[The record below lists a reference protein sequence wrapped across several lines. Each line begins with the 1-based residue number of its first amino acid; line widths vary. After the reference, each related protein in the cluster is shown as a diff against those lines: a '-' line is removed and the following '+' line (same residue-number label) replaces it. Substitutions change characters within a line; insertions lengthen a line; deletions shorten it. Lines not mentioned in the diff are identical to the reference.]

1 MPCAR
6 AGGPIADHIRA
17 RQLNTVDRLM
27 PAMMVANIICTAG
40 LALLLYRD
48 HGVWLLG
55 WFAFVILLS
64 LSRLVQAIR
73 ANIGPPRS
81 SASRRASFRT
91 FVQAVVSAVC
101 YTIIP
106 VWLLTESSGLTYTII
121 VCQLTGTMWAGS
133 LVLATVAPAA
143 IAYVGITSSLI
154 CVGFLVVSWNA
165 EHLFLALLF
174 LAGAATAIRSVL
186 QQSALFS
193 ANQTQ
198 QMDLKRQ
205 GDLIGLLLKD
215 YEEQTSDWLWETDAA
230 LCLKNPSRRFLQVV
244 GRPYSAVAGTSLGIL
259 LASPAID
266 GNACALAFL
275 EESAADH
282 RSFRDHVVPFAT
294 DEGPRWWSFSGRPTL
309 DQDGG
314 FAGYRGV
321 ATDVTAAKLSEA
333 RIAHM
338 AHYDAL
344 TDLPNRSFFCS
355 SLDRALRTP
364 NGKGQAILSL
374 DLDGFKAVNDR
385 FGHPAGDAFLIE
397 VAKRLRAIARH
408 GDTIA
413 RFGGDE
419 FIILVEDVARGGSV
433 EALCR
438 RTIHGLS
445 MPFDVHG
452 EMVTVG
458 VSIGVAFAP
467 ADGTC
472 TDELLKNADAALYR
486 AKAAGRGTFRF
497 FEPEMDRHVQERQRL
512 VQDLRAALLR
522 DELVLHYQ
530 PFISSATGHVTGYE
544 ALIRWNHPVRGLVMP
559 SEFIPLAEESGL
571 VEPIGAWVIET
582 ACREAGNWPTDQRVS
597 VNISAIQFRNQALPI
612 TILTALARSSLPS
625 TRLEVEVTESS
636 LLEDADGALGILR
649 QIRSMG
655 VRVALDDFG
664 TGYSSLSYLRR
675 FPFDRIKIDRSFVQQ
690 FETQRDSQVIV
701 KAIIAIARGLGMT
714 ITAEG
719 VETRGQAEAL
729 IQIGCEELQGYR
741 FSRPM
746 PADQIAHAHQAMG
759 LGSPQRPS
767 FAIPH
772 DEVA

>member
-1 MPCAR
+1 
-6 AGGPIADHIRA
+6 
-17 RQLNTVDRLM
+17 
-27 PAMMVANIICTAG
+27 
-40 LALLLYRD
+40 
-48 HGVWLLG
+48 
-55 WFAFVILLS
+55 
-64 LSRLVQAIR
+64 
-73 ANIGPPRS
+73 
-81 SASRRASFRT
+81 
-91 FVQAVVSAVC
+91 
-101 YTIIP
+101 
-106 VWLLTESSGLTYTII
+106 
-121 VCQLTGTMWAGS
+121 MWAGS

-154 CVGFLVVSWNA
+154 CVGFLVVSWDP

-230 LCLKNPSRRFLQVV
+230 LCLKNPSRRFLQVL
-244 GRPYSAVAGTSLGIL
+244 GRPYSAVAGTSLGTL

-266 GNACALAFL
+266 GNAGALAFL

-294 DEGPRWWSFSGRPTL
+294 TEGPRWWSFSGRPTL

-364 NGKGQAILSL
+364 NGTGQAILSL

-438 RTIHGLS
+438 RTIRSLS

-467 ADGTC
+467 TDGSC
-472 TDELLKNADAALYR
+472 TDELPQKCGFCPIPCEGGGARYVPLFRAGDGPPRSGTPTARPGFASGVAAR
-486 AKAAGRGTFRF
+486 
-497 FEPEMDRHVQERQRL
+497 
-512 VQDLRAALLR
+512 
-522 DELVLHYQ
+522 
-530 PFISSATGHVTGYE
+530 
-544 ALIRWNHPVRGLVMP
+544 
-559 SEFIPLAEESGL
+559 
-571 VEPIGAWVIET
+571 
-582 ACREAGNWPTDQRVS
+582 RVGP
-597 VNISAIQFRNQALPI
+597 ALP
-612 TILTALARSSLPS
+612 ALHQQRDRPRHGLRGADPLESSGARAGDAIGIHSARRRERIGRADRRLGHRDSVPRSRSLAGGSARLSEHFSDPVPQSGSPDHHFDRLGTSGLPS

-636 LLEDADGALGILR
+636 LLEDADSALGILR

-719 VETRGQAEAL
+719 VETPGQADAL

-741 FSRPM
+741 FSRPR
-746 PADQIAHAHQAMG
+746 PADQIAHAYQAVD
-759 LGSPQRPS
+759 LGAERLS
-767 FAIPH
+767 FAIARTTSGLGRLFAAISRDTRFRAMAKPSI
-772 DEVA
+772 ESP